1 MASTDWRASQLFL
14 LNIVLF
20 ILLSMSVGCSILPR
34 NPVPLDQMPYAEI
47 AGIPGV
53 HALVENIWGQK

>member
-1 MASTDWRASQLFL
+1 MECLVRHIAM
-14 LNIVLF
+14 F
-20 ILLSMSVGCSILPR
+20 ILLGMTTGCSTLPR